1 MNLTKKISNKRRKKN
16 TMNFHLYLYFKNR
29 QKQTILF
36 RDAYICGKII
46 MYSKEVILIKLRI
59 VTYL

>member
-1 MNLTKKISNKRRKKN
+1 
-16 TMNFHLYLYFKNR
+16 MNFHLYFKNR

-36 RDAYICGKII
+36 RDAYICGKVI

-59 VTYL
+59 VIYL

>member
-16 TMNFHLYLYFKNR
+16 TMNFHLYFKNM

-59 VTYL
+59 VIYL